1 VNVSGETKKPWS
13 GRFKGRTDSRVERM
27 NASVG
32 FDKRL
37 ALADLAVNRAHGRML
52 NRIGLLSDEEW
63 DLIQK
68 GLAEI
73 EAEIKAGRFVFKAE
87 LEDVHMN
94 IEAALTE
101 RIGPA
106 GAKIHTARSR
116 NDQVAADLRLFLRA
130 GTDQVLAG
138 ITDLRKAFI
147 DLARTKVD
155 VILPGYTHLQRA
167 QPVRL
172 ASHLLAYEA
181 MLARDA
187 ERFGQARTRMNLSPL
202 GAAALAGTTFEVDRE
217 SVAGELG
224 FEGVAANAM
233 DAVSDRDFCLDF
245 LYSSAVLATH
255 LSRLAEELVLWSSQE
270 FGFIELDDAF
280 CTGSSIMPQKKNP
293 DIAELI
299 RAKTG
304 RVYGNLVALLTV
316 IKGLPLAYNKDLQ
329 EDKEPVFDTLDTIL
343 EIIDVLPDMLAT
355 MAVKG
360 ERMRAACA
368 EGFLEATDLADW
380 LAGKGAPFREAHR
393 QVGQLVGYCLAE
405 GKTLTGISLEEM
417 RRFCPAATEEV
428 FAHLALEKVVDR
440 RTSLGGVSR
449 EQVLAE
455 IERAAS
461 KLEG

>member
-1 VNVSGETKKPWS
+1 MSGETKKPWS
-13 GRFKGRTDSRVERM
+13 GRFKGRTDPRAERM

-37 ALADLAVNRAHGRML
+37 ALEDLAVNRAHGRML
-52 NRIGLLSDEEW
+52 HQIGLLSGEEW

-73 EAEIKAGRFVFKAE
+73 EAEIKAGRFVFKPE

-101 RIGPA
+101 RIGPV

-138 ITDLRKAFI
+138 ITDLRRSFI

-172 ASHLLAYEA
+172 AFHLLAYEA

-187 ERFGQARTRMNLSPL
+187 ERFGQARARMNLSPL
-202 GAAALAGTTFEVDRE
+202 GAGALAGTTFEVDRE
-217 SVAGELG
+217 SVAAELG

-245 LYSSAVLATH
+245 LYSSAVLTTH

-343 EIIDVLPDMLAT
+343 EILDVLPDMLAT
-355 MAVKG
+355 MTVKG

-380 LAGKGAPFREAHR
+380 LAGKGTPFREAHR
-393 QVGQLVGYCLAE
+393 QVGQLVSYCLAE

-417 RRFCPAATEEV
+417 RRFCPAATEEI
-428 FAHLALEKVVDR
+428 FDHLALEKVVDR